1 MKKKIFWISALAVLL
16 SAATVAI
23 LAIHAKVDEDAY
35 DEDDADDI
43 DDEIVVE
50 NKD

>member
-1 MKKKIFWISALAVLL
+1 MKKKIFWISALAVLV

-35 DEDDADDI
+35 DED
-43 DDEIVVE
+43 EVE